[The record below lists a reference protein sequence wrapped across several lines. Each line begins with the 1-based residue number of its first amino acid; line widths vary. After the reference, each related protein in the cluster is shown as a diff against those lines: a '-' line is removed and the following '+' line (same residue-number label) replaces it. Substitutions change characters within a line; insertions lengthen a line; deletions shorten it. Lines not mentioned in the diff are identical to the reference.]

1 MGQQQLLLLIL
12 AAGVVGMAIVAGMNL
27 FASSS
32 VQANQEAV
40 IHDLMNIAARAQ
52 AWYRRPVAM
61 GGGGRNFAGLNGNL
75 SRINFPSSNA
85 NGSYNVSGGDAATCT
100 ITGTGL
106 EDGNGDGSPLVV
118 TVIITPDSIRSLVT
132 AL

>member
-12 AAGVVGMAIVAGMNL
+12 AAGVVGMAIMAGMNL

-85 NGSYNVSGGDAATCT
+85 NGSYSISGGNASSAT

>member
-12 AAGVVGMAIVAGMNL
+12 AAGVVAAAILVGLSL
-27 FASSS
+27 FSQGAT
-32 VQANQEAV
+32 QANQEAV
-40 IHDLMNIAARAQ
+40 IHDIMNIASRAQ

-85 NGSYNVSGGDAATCT
+85 NGSYAISGGNASTAT

-118 TVIITPDSIRSLVT
+118 TVVITPDSIQSLT
-132 AL
+132 TTP